1 MYSYH
6 YSLSCRNTAQT
17 SVHNDTRQGT
27 PPPTQQ
33 RLYPDDN
40 TRKRVSS
47 SSRLGVTCL
56 RQRGDQVSSLTKRRV
71 LVSGCNLQKQCRAA
85 RRQTHARPLLG
96 NLVAAGHHFLLRR
109 SSDGGKAPVSVYAPG
124 LVIIYYRAFH
134 PTRGYAG
141 AQFPGDSERI
151 WLVGRLN
158 CFNAELSPKR
168 YWRGPRSREMGEEGD
183 YIPNAALSPSD

>member
-33 RLYPDDN
+33 RLYPADN

-47 SSRLGVTCL
+47 SWRLGVTCL
-56 RQRGDQVSSLTKRRV
+56 RRRGHQVSSLTKRRV

-85 RRQTHARPLLG
+85 RRQTHASAIVGEPCRSGTSFSASSIFRQGESSSLSLCTRIGYNILQSIPSDSWLCG
-96 NLVAAGHHFLLRR
+96 CTVPGRYGENLAG
-109 SSDGGKAPVSVYAPG
+109 
-124 LVIIYYRAFH
+124 
-134 PTRGYAG
+134 
-141 AQFPGDSERI
+141 
-151 WLVGRLN
+151 WLVKL
-158 CFNAELSPKR
+158 F
-168 YWRGPRSREMGEEGD
+168 
-183 YIPNAALSPSD
+183 